1 MCNFIIVL
9 KGNSIALIMN
19 KLRMNGVSQLDIFIK
34 REEIK
39 FMKRADVVNYV
50 DVLVFQNKTLIDAP
64 MVVIQRDIVL
74 IVIKIF
80 TRRSKTRLETLESHR
95 NSHIHSIPHKTKQ
108 KKEVHLAKTESR
120 KHSKQK
126 NTFLK

>member
-50 DVLVFQNKTLIDAP
+50 DVLIFQNKTLIDAP
-64 MVVIQRDIVL
+64 MVVIQRYSVNCYKDIY
-74 IVIKIF
+74 
-80 TRRSKTRLETLESHR
+80 
-95 NSHIHSIPHKTKQ
+95 Q
-108 KKEVHLAKTESR
+108 KK
-120 KHSKQK
+120 
-126 NTFLK
+126 